1 MRLIA
6 LTSIK
11 DINFNKRLFKSEKLI
26 LFNNVILYLKAKELK
41 TIIKDKVNLLNKN

>member
-11 DINFNKRLFKSEKLI
+11 DINFNKR